1 MTDEWQ
7 SKDEGFFR
15 IVHTDIRRSGWVGEN
30 SRIFDL
36 SRNLAGRG
44 HRVWVAAP
52 QTSLLLER
60 CRAAG
65 LEVWPHLAPVRGFHP
80 VRYYRAAR
88 AFADFLR
95 RERIDIVHTH
105 ASSDTWLAAA
115 AVRMAYRPILILTRH
130 NTKRLKNSW
139 LNRRLYRR
147 CCRKVI
153 AISES
158 VAEVMVQAGLLPRD
172 RIEVIPDG
180 VDFDR
185 FDPEKVFNRN
195 VWRRKLGVPDGAPL
209 IVDVSRLSRNKGH
222 ENLLDAAAL
231 ILKQFPSARFAVAG
245 KGDRRKKELRQ
256 RTLQMGL
263 DTHVQWLDQIE
274 DVPGFLAAA
283 DVFLHCS
290 LAEGLGTAVIEALAM
305 KVPTVATAVGGV
317 PDIVENGRTGL
328 LAPAG
333 DPGKA
338 AEAVLE
344 LLRNPQ
350 RAAELAENERPEVL
364 GRFSIERLVERTESV
379 YREALSKG

>member
-1 MTDEWQ
+1 
-7 SKDEGFFR
+7 
-15 IVHTDIRRSGWVGEN
+15 
-30 SRIFDL
+30 
-36 SRNLAGRG
+36 
-44 HRVWVAAP
+44 
-52 QTSLLLER
+52 
-60 CRAAG
+60 
-65 LEVWPHLAPVRGFHP
+65 
-80 VRYYRAAR
+80 
-88 AFADFLR
+88 
-95 RERIDIVHTH
+95 
-105 ASSDTWLAAA
+105 
-115 AVRMAYRPILILTRH
+115 
-130 NTKRLKNSW
+130 
-139 LNRRLYRR
+139 
-147 CCRKVI
+147 
-153 AISES
+153 
-158 VAEVMVQAGLLPRD
+158 
-172 RIEVIPDG
+172 
-180 VDFDR
+180 
-185 FDPEKVFNRN
+185 
-195 VWRRKLGVPDGAPL
+195 
-209 IVDVSRLSRNKGH
+209 
-222 ENLLDAAAL
+222 
-231 ILKQFPSARFAVAG
+231 
-245 KGDRRKKELRQ
+245 
-256 RTLQMGL
+256 MGL